1 MRKIIFC
8 TVKTRCSII
17 EAVMKEEK
25 NMKKMKRIP
34 FFLAA
39 ALICMGACSPEKE
52 SEKPAESVTE
62 TVGETKR
69 QPETEIS
76 ASE

>member
-25 NMKKMKRIP
+25 NMKKMKRISDAEFHKLDLEP
-34 FFLAA
+34 YKQE
-39 ALICMGACSPEKE
+39 PEDE
-52 SEKPAESVTE
+52 E
-62 TVGETKR
+62 
-69 QPETEIS
+69 
-76 ASE
+76 